1 LIHSNLLLQ
10 VTLADKTAELTVS
23 LLSPLSAGEGSG
35 GEAVPKVIK
44 RLIIR
49 KPGEKRALEK
59 AAQEAAAAA
68 NLGGCGPLSGDLLL
82 EGPLAKK
89 RKSEGGVGRKS
100 VDGESVEGNQLG
112 PFPSGKQPNAVADQL
127 KRAHKKS
134 LRIKKK
140 MAPREA
146 EGGSKLKRSSK
157 DKSSPKKRP
166 KKGSGEVHEL
176 GSARPEGELA
186 SQPGRTHE
194 DILEDAQIAAL
205 VKALRARGARE
216 VRAKE
221 ELEMA
226 ELDERL
232 RELEVQQRGIASE
245 LEQLRAQRQVLQ
257 QQRLGRVGEQ
267 DVAEPIRAAREKC
280 LQAIVELLGELVQAK
295 GPEMTIAL
303 SLE

>member
-1 LIHSNLLLQ
+1 LED
-10 VTLADKTAELTVS
+10 TTAELIVS
-23 LLSPLSAGEGSG
+23 LPSSLCAGEGSG

-49 KPGEKRALEK
+49 EPGEKRALEK
-59 AAQEAAAAA
+59 AAEEAAAAA
-68 NLGGCGPLSGDLLL
+68 NLGGSGPLSGDLVL

-89 RKSEGGVGRKS
+89 RKSESGVGRNS
-100 VDGESVEGNQLG
+100 VDGGSVEGGQLG
-112 PFPSGKQPNAVADQL
+112 PFPSGRQPNAVADQL
-127 KRAHKKS
+127 ERAHKKS
-134 LRIKKK
+134 LRVKKK

-166 KKGSGEVHEL
+166 KKGSGEAGEL
-176 GSARPEGELA
+176 GSARLEGD
-186 SQPGRTHE
+186 SGYQPGRTRE

-205 VKALRARGARE
+205 VKALRTRGARE
-216 VRAKE
+216 MRVKE

-232 RELEVQQRGIASE
+232 SELEGQQRGIESE
-245 LEQLRAQRQVLQ
+245 LEQLRAQRKVLQ

-267 DVAEPIRAAREKC
+267 DVAEPIKAAREKC
-280 LQAIVELLGELVQAK
+280 LQAIVELLGEPVHTK
-295 GPEMTIAL
+295 GPEMTIA
-303 SLE
+303 